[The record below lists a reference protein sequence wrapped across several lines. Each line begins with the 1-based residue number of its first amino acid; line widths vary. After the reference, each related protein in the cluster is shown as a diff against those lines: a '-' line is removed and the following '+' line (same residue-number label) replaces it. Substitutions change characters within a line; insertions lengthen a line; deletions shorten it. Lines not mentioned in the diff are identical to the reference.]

1 MSLRLEGSWT
11 KSLSLRLTVLHAAV
25 FGLLYGLLSLVIYFM
40 VARAVFQNVDT
51 EMLEEFHEME
61 AALEK
66 GGLAGFRAHA
76 LAEVAEEGPE
86 NLLIRLYSKSG
97 RLVFSSD
104 TESWGDLSVPSPTGP
119 WRGDRQVGSVSVTR
133 RGNLKARF
141 MIVRLQDYVLEQ
153 VVSLEW
159 DLRLLARLRRVLI
172 TAALLTLLIAVPAGW
187 ALARRSLV
195 QVKRIDQAARSIV
208 TGSDLTRRVPV
219 RGTGD
224 ELDELA
230 RTLNMMLRRI
240 EGYLRELS
248 DMMDNTAH
256 DFKTPLARIRSLAEE
271 ALMETNPLE
280 IQGNLVQIM
289 EETDRFLSLINAV
302 LDISEARAGLLRL
315 QRTRVDL
322 NDLAWQVAGLFEGAC
337 RAKNLDLSVD
347 LVEDEAVVVEAD
359 RGRLIQALANL
370 VDNAV
375 KFCPA
380 GGRIRLVV
388 RIRDMKAVL
397 GVEDSG
403 PGVPPPM
410 RTKIFERFFRAEVP
424 GAADGRGVGLS
435 LAKAYVDAHGGHIHV
450 EESPLGGTAF
460 LIHLPLTTGVS
471 HRQSHA
477 ETK

>member
-1 MSLRLEGSWT
+1 M
-11 KSLSLRLTVLHAAV
+11 RLTVLHAAV

-40 VARAVFQNVDT
+40 VARAVFENVDT

-104 TESWGDLSVPSPTGP
+104 AAPWGDVAVPTLVEPRRGERRVGCVSVPLQG
-119 WRGDRQVGSVSVTR
+119 GV
-133 RGNLKARF
+133 KARF
-141 MIVRLQDYVLEQ
+141 MVVRLQDYVLEQ

-159 DLRLLARLRRVLI
+159 DLRLLARLRKVLI
-172 TAALLTLLIAVPAGW
+172 TAALLTLLIALPAGW
-187 ALARRSLV
+187 ALARRSLA

-230 RTLNMMLRRI
+230 VTLNMMLTRI
-240 EGYLRELS
+240 EGYVRELS

-289 EETDRFLSLINAV
+289 EETDRFLSLVNAV

-315 QRTRVDL
+315 HRTRVDL
-322 NDLAWQVAGLFEGAC
+322 NELVGQVAGLFEGAC
-337 RAKNLDLSVD
+337 RAKDLDLRADVIEKG
-347 LVEDEAVVVEAD
+347 VAAVEAD
-359 RGRLIQALANL
+359 RGRLIQALTNL

-388 RIRDMKAVL
+388 RIRDTEAVI

-410 RTKIFERFFRAEVP
+410 RTKIFERFFRGEVP

-435 LAKAYVDAHGGHIHV
+435 LARAYVEAHGGRIRV

-471 HRQSHA
+471 HRESHA
-477 ETK
+477 ERK